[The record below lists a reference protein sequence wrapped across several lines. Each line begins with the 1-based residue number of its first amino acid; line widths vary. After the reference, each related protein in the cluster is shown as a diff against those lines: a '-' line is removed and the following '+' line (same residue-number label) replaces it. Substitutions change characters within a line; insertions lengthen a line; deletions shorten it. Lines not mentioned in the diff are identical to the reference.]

1 MSDNIKKSCL
11 SCINSSVSMWCE
23 PCDICDNFS
32 RWESINSRDCS
43 SCTTEDKPIDTG
55 TAQSSP
61 HYNKLVLQP
70 VEMNQLCLTKEEFIG
85 FLKGNIIKYSMRCGL
100 KDEVEKEQNK
110 IRQYKKWLDEALE
123 GKIINPRESD

>member
-1 MSDNIKKSCL
+1 MSDNNIEKSCG
-11 SCINSSVSMWCE
+11 
-23 PCDICDNFS
+23 
-32 RWESINSRDCS
+32 
-43 SCTTEDKPIDTG
+43 SCTNTLTSNECFDCMSYSNWKGTKEDKPIDTG
-55 TAQSSP
+55 TATSSP

-123 GKIINPRESD
+123 GKIINPRESE

>member
-1 MSDNIKKSCL
+1 MSDNNIEKNCSSCVD
-11 SCINSSVSMWCE
+11 SIVSMRCE
-23 PCDICDNFS
+23 PCNVCDNFS
-32 RWESINSRDCS
+32 RWRPDKE
-43 SCTTEDKPIDTG
+43 EDKPIDTG
-55 TAQSSP
+55 TATSSP

-70 VEMNQLCLTKEEFIG
+70 VEMNQLCLSKEEFIG

>member
-1 MSDNIKKSCL
+1 MSDNIKKSCED
-11 SCINSSVSMWCE
+11 CISLNVPMWCD
-23 PCDICDNFS
+23 PCDICDNLS
-32 RWESINSRDCS
+32 RWQSNK
-43 SCTTEDKPIDTG
+43 EDKPIDTG
-55 TAQSSP
+55 TATSSP

-70 VEMNQLCLTKEEFIG
+70 IEMNQLCLTKEEFIG

-123 GKIINPRESD
+123 GKIINPRESE

>member
-1 MSDNIKKSCL
+1 MSANIKKSCE
-11 SCINSSVSMWCE
+11 SCVNSGVSMWCE

-32 RWESINSRDCS
+32 RWKGTE
-43 SCTTEDKPIDTG
+43 EDKPIDTG
-55 TAQSSP
+55 TASSSP